1 MPIPDFQ
8 SVMRPVLESI
18 QDGMPKQMSDVLED
32 VCEHF
37 QLAEEEIAKR
47 LPSGKQTII
56 KNRVGW
62 SRTYMKKAGLLI
74 SPNRGEVQIT
84 ERGREVL
91 ADCPGR
97 IDVKYLKRFPEFV
110 EFHTHT
116 PSNEE
121 PSSSNN
127 TEDERSDTPDEQ
139 LQQAYTSLMDS
150 LADELLDTI
159 TAASP
164 SFFEKLVVDLMLA
177 MGYGGSRED
186 AGQATRYTSDGGIDG
201 IIKEDPLGLDVI
213 YLQAKRYTEKGVGR
227 PEVQGFAGALDM
239 QRARKGV
246 FITTSK
252 FSADA
257 REYVGL
263 IEKKIVLIDGQ
274 ELAKLMIQ
282 YNLGVGIKETYAVK
296 QIDSDYFNEE

>member
-8 SVMRPVLESI
+8 SVMRPMLVSI
-18 QDGMPKQMSDVLED
+18 NDGSPKLMAEVQED
-32 VCEHF
+32 VCTHF
-37 QLAEEEIAKR
+37 RLTEEERAQR
-47 LPSGKQTII
+47 LPSGKQTYI

-62 SRTYMKKAGLLI
+62 ARTYMKKAGLLT
-74 SPNRGEVQIT
+74 SPGKGLIQIT
-84 ERGREVL
+84 DRGRKAME
-91 ADCPGR
+91 DCPER
-97 IDVKYLKRFPEFV
+97 ITVRYLKNYQEFV
-110 EFHTHT
+110 DFHTRS
-116 PSNEE
+116 PREE
-121 PSSSNN
+121 N
-127 TEDERSDTPDEQ
+127 TERQDVETSSDTPDEQ
-139 LQQAYTSLMDS
+139 LQQAHTSLMES

-159 TAASP
+159 TAATP

-213 YLQAKRYTEKGVGR
+213 YLQAKRYTEKVVGR

-252 FSADA
+252 FSGDA
-257 REYVGL
+257 RDYVGR

-282 YNLGVGIKETYAVK
+282 YNLGVGIKETYEVK
-296 QIDSDYFNEE
+296 QVDSDYFNEE

>member
-8 SVMRPVLESI
+8 SVMRPVLLSI
-18 QDGMPKQMSDVLED
+18 TDGSPKLMAEVLED
-32 VCEHF
+32 VCGHF
-37 QLAEEEIAKR
+37 QLTEDERAQR
-47 LPSGKQTII
+47 LPSGKQTYI

-62 SRTYMKKAGLLI
+62 ARTYMKKAGLLT
-74 SPNRGEVQIT
+74 SPGKGLIQIT
-84 ERGREVL
+84 DRGRKAME
-91 ADCPGR
+91 DCPER
-97 IDVKYLKRFPEFV
+97 ITVRYLKNYPEFL

-116 PSNEE
+116 PSDQKTQPREADTN
-121 PSSSNN
+121 
-127 TEDERSDTPDEQ
+127 DTPDEQ
-139 LQQAYTSLMDS
+139 LQQAHTSLMDS
-150 LADELLDTI
+150 LVDELLDTI
-159 TAASP
+159 TAATP

-213 YLQAKRYTEKGVGR
+213 YLQAKRYTEKVVGR
-227 PEVQGFAGALDM
+227 PDVQGFAGALDM

-246 FITTSK
+246 FITASK
-252 FSADA
+252 FSNDA

-282 YNLGVGIKETYAVK
+282 YNLGIGIKEVYEVK

>member
-8 SVMRPVLESI
+8 SVMRPMLVAI
-18 QDGMPKQMSDVLED
+18 NDGNPKLMADVLED
-32 VCEHF
+32 VCSHF
-37 QLAEEEIAKR
+37 QLSEEEQAQR
-47 LPSGKQTII
+47 LPSGKQSYI

-62 SRTYMKKAGLLI
+62 ARTYMKKAELLTSPGKGLI
-74 SPNRGEVQIT
+74 QIT
-84 ERGREVL
+84 DRGRQAMEE
-91 ADCPGR
+91 CPER
-97 IDVKYLKRFPEFV
+97 VTVRYLKNYQEFV
-110 EFHTHT
+110 DFHTHT
-116 PSNEE
+116 PSEE
-121 PSSSNN
+121 KTGQQEPETSN
-127 TEDERSDTPDEQ
+127 DTPDEQ
-139 LQQAYTSLMDS
+139 LQQAHTSLMES

-159 TAASP
+159 TAATP
-164 SFFEKLVVDLMLA
+164 AFFEKLVVDLMLA

-296 QIDSDYFNEE
+296 QVDSDYFNEE

>member
-8 SVMRPVLESI
+8 SVMRPMLVSI
-18 QDGMPKQMSDVLED
+18 NDGSPKLMAEVQED
-32 VCEHF
+32 VCTHF
-37 QLAEEEIAKR
+37 RLTKEERAQR
-47 LPSGKQTII
+47 LPSGKQTYI

-62 SRTYMKKAGLLI
+62 ARTYMKKAGLLT
-74 SPNRGEVQIT
+74 SPGKGLIQIT
-84 ERGREVL
+84 DRGRKAME
-91 ADCPGR
+91 DCPER
-97 IDVKYLKRFPEFV
+97 ITVRYLKNYQEFV
-110 EFHTHT
+110 DFHTRS
-116 PSNEE
+116 PREE
-121 PSSSNN
+121 N
-127 TEDERSDTPDEQ
+127 TERQDVETSSDTPDEQ
-139 LQQAYTSLMDS
+139 LQQAHTSLMES

-159 TAASP
+159 TAATP

-213 YLQAKRYTEKGVGR
+213 YLQAKRYTEKVVGR

-252 FSADA
+252 FSGDA
-257 REYVGL
+257 RDYVGR

-282 YNLGVGIKETYAVK
+282 YNLGVGIKETYEVK
-296 QIDSDYFNEE
+296 QVDSDYFNEE

>member
-8 SVMRPVLESI
+8 SVMRPMLVAI
-18 QDGMPKQMSDVLED
+18 NDGNPKLMADVLEE
-32 VCEHF
+32 VCQHF
-37 QLAEEEIAKR
+37 QLSEEERAQR
-47 LPSGKQTII
+47 LPSGKQTYI

-62 SRTYMKKAGLLI
+62 ARTYMKKAGLVTSPGKGLI
-74 SPNRGEVQIT
+74 QIT
-84 ERGREVL
+84 DRGRQ
-91 ADCPGR
+91 AMQDCPER
-97 IDVKYLKRFPEFV
+97 VTVRYLKNYQEFV
-110 EFHTHT
+110 DFHTHT
-116 PSNEE
+116 PSEDKTEQPEAE
-121 PSSSNN
+121 PSN
-127 TEDERSDTPDEQ
+127 ETPDEQ
-139 LQQAYTSLMDS
+139 LQQAHASLMDS

-159 TAASP
+159 TAATP
-164 SFFEKLVVDLMLA
+164 AFFEKLVVDLMLA

-213 YLQAKRYTEKGVGR
+213 YLQAKRYTEKVVGR

-252 FSADA
+252 FSGDA

>member
-8 SVMRPVLESI
+8 SVMRPMLVFI
-18 QDGMPKQMSDVLED
+18 NDGRPKLMAEVQEA
-32 VCEHF
+32 VCTHF
-37 QLAEEEIAKR
+37 RLTEEERAQR
-47 LPSGKQTII
+47 LPSGKQTYI

-62 SRTYMKKAGLLI
+62 ARTYMKKAGLLT
-74 SPNRGEVQIT
+74 SPGKGLIQIT
-84 ERGREVL
+84 DRGRKAME
-91 ADCPGR
+91 DCPER
-97 IDVKYLKRFPEFV
+97 ITVGYLKNYQEFV
-110 EFHTHT
+110 DFHTRP
-116 PSNEE
+116 PSEE
-121 PSSSNN
+121 K
-127 TEDERSDTPDEQ
+127 TEQRDAETSSDTPDEQ
-139 LQQAYTSLMDS
+139 LQQAHTSLMES

-159 TAASP
+159 TAATP

-213 YLQAKRYTEKGVGR
+213 YLQAKRYTEKAVGR

-252 FSADA
+252 FSGDA
-257 REYVGL
+257 RDYVGR

-282 YNLGVGIKETYAVK
+282 FNLGVGIKETYEVK
-296 QIDSDYFNEE
+296 QVDSDYFNEE